1 MNTYG
6 ENSNTDLL
14 HMYGYVEQYPEN
26 IFDCVEIPTKCFTDA
41 YNKLSTDSEELMN
54 KKIEIF
60 KELDFIDDNM
70 SFIVGV
76 DGIVVV
82 DVVVFGLILRFIFDT
97 CGVSIEGVT
106 CCYL

>member
-76 DGIVVV
+76 DGILNEEECLHMLQVI
-82 DVVVFGLILRFIFDT
+82 VFFIYKF
-97 CGVSIEGVT
+97 
-106 CCYL
+106 